1 MKTQPATRPLSSIAY
16 ATALAFCLAGS
27 GCGRNTGQPIN
38 SQITKGAG
46 VADPLAWVLA
56 PHDGEGRLDGE
67 IRDCQA
73 QLRAGTDPEIA
84 LERLGWLFVAKAR
97 ERFGPGFYRL
107 AGQ

>member
-1 MKTQPATRPLSSIAY
+1 MKTPPVARLLSSIAS

-56 PHDGEGRLDGE
+56 SHDGEGRLEGE
-67 IRDCQA
+67 IRDCRESV
-73 QLRAGTDPEIA
+73 RAGTDQEIK
-84 LERLGWLFVAKAR
+84 LQRVGWRFVATAR
-97 ERFGPGFYRL
+97 RRSDSG
-107 AGQ
+107 